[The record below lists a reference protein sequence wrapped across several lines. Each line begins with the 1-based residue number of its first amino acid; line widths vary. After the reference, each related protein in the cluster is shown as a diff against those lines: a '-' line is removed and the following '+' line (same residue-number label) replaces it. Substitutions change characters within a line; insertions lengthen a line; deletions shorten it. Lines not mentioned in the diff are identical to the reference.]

1 MRQQRMFI
9 DIALHYPSLSVSQS
23 ASLSLSLK
31 QGGGCCCYCCLSVF
45 GSRRCRPCMYACMYV
60 FINETVFVCV
70 FALFTSADVQH
81 TNIVANI
88 NTDLQTPPQQKQ
100 KSSHH
105 TGQEEVQ
112 RDGNSDRDWR
122 PSPKD
127 SRRGRKN
134 PHPKH
139 WSTGGL
145 FRGNKPTEQ
154 CSQLRIHQPSSKNV
168 STTHFL
174 VCKSSNQKIGGKTF
188 YLLMNIVYSFMLTDL
203 LATLLYK

>member
-81 TNIVANI
+81 TNILANI
-88 NTDLQTPPQQKQ
+88 NTYLQTPPQQKQ

-105 TGQEEVQ
+105 TGQVEVQ

-127 SRRGRKN
+127 SRRGRKS

-139 WSTGGL
+139 WSTGGP
-145 FRGNKPTEQ
+145 FRGNSPTER
-154 CSQLRIHQPSSKNV
+154 CSQLRIHQSSSKNI
-168 STTHFL
+168 SITHFF
-174 VCKSSNQKIGGKTF
+174 VCKNFNQV
-188 YLLMNIVYSFMLTDL
+188 LEERPLHVLMYIVYNFILTDIL
-203 LATLLYK
+203 VTLLL